1 MSAPGQQASLGAR
14 LARHEVIVCAGT
26 GGVGKT
32 TIAAALGVAAAYR
45 GDRVCVLTVDPARR
59 LKDALGVSHL
69 GNDPVKLDGPWPGEL
84 WALMLDP
91 QETFDGLV
99 KRYAKDQAQI
109 DEIMSNRMYRA
120 LAQSLSGTHE
130 YMAAEK
136 LYELSTS
143 GRFDTVVVDTPPT
156 RNALDFLDAPGRL
169 ARFLENRLFRLL
181 LAPTRAYLR
190 AVSVPLQALLRTI
203 SKVAGAEI
211 VDDAIGFFRAFDGM
225 EDGFR
230 DRFRHVANLL
240 SSKRTGFVLVVA
252 PRQDSIEEAEYF
264 ARRLM
269 KESMEVAAIVVNR
282 LHPSFDVDTGSLQQ
296 ELSKADQDSPG
307 FKALGAHLRNLS
319 EIREAARRETSSYEP
334 LVELLPNA
342 FLAKVPF
349 LVPAPSDTEALETLA
364 RILSTGNVPTGKAG
378 DSSGKTSR
386 SSSKTKGSSAT
397 TEDPTWRSEDT
408 SG

>member
-1 MSAPGQQASLGAR
+1 MSGSSQHASLGAR

-59 LKDALGVSHL
+59 LKDALGVGHL
-69 GNDPVKLDGPWPGEL
+69 GNDPVKLQGPWPGEL

-99 KRYAKDQAQI
+99 KRYARGQEQI
-109 DEIMSNRMYRA
+109 DEIMDNRMYRA

-203 SKVAGAEI
+203 SRVAGAEI

-230 DRFRHVANLL
+230 ERFRHVADLL
-240 SSKRTGFVLVVA
+240 SSTRTGFVLVVA

-282 LHPSFDVDTGSLQQ
+282 LHPTFDLDTRSVQ
-296 ELSKADQDSPG
+296 EELHKADPDNPCSKA
-307 FKALGAHLRNLS
+307 LRAHLRNVS
-319 EIREAARRETSSYEP
+319 EIREASHRETSSYEP
-334 LVELLPNA
+334 LVKLLPNA

-364 RILSTGNVPTGKAG
+364 KILSTGTVP
-378 DSSGKTSR
+378 SGKEKDSH
-386 SSSKTKGSSAT
+386 ST
-397 TEDPTWRSEDT
+397 TEGPATPRRPRTTMEGPTWRPEGR

>member
-1 MSAPGQQASLGAR
+1 MSGSSQQASLGAR
-14 LARHEVIVCAGT
+14 LARHEVVVCAGT

-59 LKDALGVSHL
+59 LKDALGVGHL
-69 GNDPVKLDGPWPGEL
+69 GNDPVKLKGPWPGEL

-99 KRYAKDQAQI
+99 RRYARDQAQV
-109 DEIMSNRMYRA
+109 DEIMENRMYRA

-190 AVSVPLQALLRTI
+190 AVSVPLQALLKTI
-203 SKVAGAEI
+203 SRVAGAEI

-230 DRFRHVANLL
+230 DRFRHVADLL

-282 LHPSFDVDTGSLQQ
+282 LHPNFDVDTQAIQQ
-296 ELSKADQDSPG
+296 ALNTADPHSPG
-307 FKALGAHLRNLS
+307 SQALRAHLRNVC
-319 EIREAARRETSSYEP
+319 EIREAAHRETSSYEP
-334 LVELLPNA
+334 LVNLLPHA

-364 RILSTGNVPTGKAG
+364 RILSTGNVPTRKGR
-378 DSSGKTSR
+378 DSSS
-386 SSSKTKGSSAT
+386 T
-397 TEDPTWRSEDT
+397 TEGPTQAKGPSTTTEGPIWKPEGTNS
-408 SG
+408 